1 MTDLDAPRPVLQ
13 SVTDGRL
20 AGFGQAARNTA
31 PAMVLIGVFVVVL
44 IAEGVAGGVGGWG
57 LSGQALAEGRW
68 YTLGSHMVAHAGLA
82 HMWMNSAALLA
93 LTAPVM
99 TRLGGVWSVRAW
111 VRYALLFGLSGL
123 AGAALFVAL
132 HPHGTIPMVGASGAI
147 CGLWGAVARLG
158 ADGGIVALRSRPVWT
173 QIKAFTK
180 MNVALVLVLLIPI
193 WLGAAHGLSL
203 AWEAHLGGFLFG
215 LLAMPRLAPILAPV
229 PVPATA

>member
-1 MTDLDAPRPVLQ
+1 MTDLDVPRPVLQ

-44 IAEGVAGGVGGWG
+44 IVEGVAGGVGGWG

-68 YTLGSHMVAHAGLA
+68 HTLGSHMIAHAGPA
-82 HMWMNSAALLA
+82 HMWMNSTALLA

-123 AGAALFVAL
+123 AGAIVFLAL
-132 HPHGTIPMVGASGAI
+132 HLFGQIPMVGASGAI
-147 CGLWGAVARLG
+147 CGLWGAATRIG
-158 ADGGIVALRSRPVWT
+158 PDGYMVPLRSSPVWT
-173 QIKAFTK
+173 QVKAFLR
-180 MNVALVLVLLIPI
+180 MNLVLFAVLFGLV
-193 WLGAAHGLSL
+193 WLSGGHGGL

-215 LLAMPRLAPILAPV
+215 LFAMPRLV
-229 PVPATA
+229 PTVGD